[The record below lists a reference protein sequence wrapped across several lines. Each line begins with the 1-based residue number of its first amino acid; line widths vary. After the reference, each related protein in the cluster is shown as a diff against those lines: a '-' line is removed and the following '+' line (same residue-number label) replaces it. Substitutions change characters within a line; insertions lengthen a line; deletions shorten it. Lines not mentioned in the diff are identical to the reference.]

1 MRKQEGKIE
10 LQNLEIHRRICV
22 KDITFLASRPMS
34 FLLFFHLLLPFC
46 LLRFYIEKK
55 TFASEIGVWVRVC
68 VCVCVCVGG
77 GGDAGA
83 PPPPPVPPDVG
94 LI

>member
-46 LLRFYIEKK
+46 LLRFYVEKK
-55 TFASEIGVWVRVC
+55 NICFRNWCVCACVFVC
-68 VCVCVCVGG
+68 VCVLGG

>member
-55 TFASEIGVWVRVC
+55 HLLQKLVCVCACVFVC
-68 VCVCVCVGG
+68 VCVLG

>member
-22 KDITFLASRPMS
+22 KDITFLALRPMS

-46 LLRFYIEKK
+46 LLRFYIEKNIC
-55 TFASEIGVWVRVC
+55 FRNWCVCARVCLC
-68 VCVCVCVGG
+68 VCVCWG